1 MVSSLFASRHPLSLS
16 HSPVRA
22 LNLYH
27 EASSISWSTCLLPV
41 GTTQL
46 PASCPLD
53 RVLCTSKVGTR
64 GATPMLIAPQTFRW
78 LLFVGHGP
86 RPLDQ
91 CQPFGAMAWVRRGR
105 ARGPARR
112 EPFGPAVCSRRKSG
126 VCVPCVVLAAIFVTE
141 RRSGCVTCVRV

>member
-1 MVSSLFASRHPLSLS
+1 MVSSLFVSRHPLSLS

-27 EASSISWSTCLLPV
+27 EASSISWSTSLLPV

-64 GATPMLIAPQTFRW
+64 GATPMLIAPPNLPLVAVCQDMDQDPLTNANPSGQW
-78 LLFVGHGP
+78 PGSGGGGHGG
-86 RPLDQ
+86 PLGEN
-91 CQPFGAMAWVRRGR
+91 PS
-105 ARGPARR
+105 GPPSALD
-112 EPFGPAVCSRRKSG
+112 ESQ
-126 VCVPCVVLAAIFVTE
+126 VCVCHAWFWPRFLSPSV
-141 RRSGCVTCVRV
+141 VRVV